1 MFVGDL
7 SLRVGR
13 IAFPSEQGHG
23 NPTDASVGHSR
34 VPEDLGSGPGTYVS
48 ERIRIL

>member
-1 MFVGDL
+1 MFLRDL
-7 SLRVGR
+7 SLRGGR

-23 NPTDASVGHSR
+23 NPIDASVSNSR